1 MNENEGD
8 PDCQE
13 RASLSASSRLP
24 WKMKKT
30 MADGEQDETERGK
43 HRRHEEREI
52 ATYLEM
58 NEKDRR
64 RRRCSAIG
72 RRRRRCSGLVAAAS
86 GRVSFW
92 SFSPNFCLPSIGT
105 RVLL

>member
-64 RRRCSAIG
+64 RRRCS
-72 RRRRRCSGLVAAAS
+72 GLVAAAS